1 MLDPAP
7 LAKRVRVHDRKVSA
21 LLAGDL
27 EAVPSAGKIVQR
39 LEASAGHAALE
50 RSGND
55 SARALPVYP
64 KKVGY
69 RPVCDLVR

>member
-1 MLDPAP
+1 MLDPAT
-7 LAKRVRVHDRKVSA
+7 LAKRMRVHDRKVSA
-21 LLAGDL
+21 LLANHL
-27 EAVPSAGKIVQR
+27 QAITSAGEIVQR
-39 LEASAGHAALE
+39 FEALAGHAALE

-69 RPVCDLVR
+69 RPVCNLVR

>member
-7 LAKRVRVHDRKVSA
+7 LTKRMRVHYRKVSA

-27 EAVPSAGKIVQR
+27 EAVPSAGKVVQR
-39 LEASAGHAALE
+39 FEALAGHATLE

-64 KKVGY
+64 KKLGY